1 MGFISCDIMVMH
13 FNKLSFIGRLG
24 NSFGG
29 KYLPAPGTNFFK
41 GPLAGEGKIFRSAS
55 SFRTTRPRHPIQRNK
70 KPKKRNIK
78 HPLRVKEQ

>member
-29 KYLPAPGTNFFK
+29 KYLQAPGTNFFE
-41 GPLAGEGKIFRSAS
+41 GPSAGGGG
-55 SFRTTRPRHPIQRNK
+55 
-70 KPKKRNIK
+70 NI
-78 HPLRVKEQ
+78 PVCVKF

>member
-24 NSFGG
+24 NSFEG
-29 KYLPAPGTNFFK
+29 KYLRQPRHELFRQSG
-41 GPLAGEGKIFRSAS
+41 GEGEIFRSAS